1 MNWKEKQ
8 KYDREQLILAQAEN
22 MLFQTTDSQL
32 NMDELALAVGISKG
46 TLYNHFSNKDAIIA
60 RIMERNAQNFLQ
72 MMRETMINVDDSLLK
87 LKTLIRTIIRNPYF
101 IFVLRNKPNMTETTE
116 LVHIFEHILD
126 ELGVLFKH
134 LQAQRLIDPVYPTP
148 FLVSYFIHLFDPA
161 IFDYLLKE
169 GVLEDQIIA
178 LTERF
183 FFHGT
188 QKEM

>member
-1 MNWKEKQ
+1 MNWKEQQ
-8 KYDREQLILAQAEN
+8 KFDREQLILAQAEN
-22 MLFQTTDSQL
+22 MLFQTADNQL

-72 MMRETMINVDDSLLK
+72 MMRETMINVDDSLMK

-101 IFVLRNKPNMTETTE
+101 IFVLRNKPDMTGTTE
-116 LVHIFEHILD
+116 LVRIFEHILG

-134 LQAQRLIDPVYPTP
+134 LQAQRFIDPVYPTP

-169 GVLEDQIIA
+169 GVLEDQIFA